1 MHFFDL
7 KHDFRNSKIMYYF
20 ILICH
25 LLNFFFATINRTNFD
40 KQLSLADIIKFNKD
54 DKMNYLVV
62 EYSNG
67 NFNGF
72 NLVNANERHDA
83 KIIVADVDNDF
94 TVCGWRISKNKPS
107 WAASYAEWQGYI
119 KNSHVDQDLS
129 IEAVATGNN
138 ESASSTDHSDEN
150 EEESRSDDVSDASDL
165 NCKKKAKTSNI
176 CDWGRV
182 IQCNLTELLPQK
194 CQKDGCRNLV
204 HYLCQGNWERSNGHS
219 DTLARYCFCHHPNNL
234 SSDDFVV
241 DWNNDVQ
248 PTDNSVVLTKDH
260 LQSNTVNSGSMKTVQ
275 NCGLDASTKEF
286 DLKSVNTLPILGVQ
300 PMHGMNSNETGISAG
315 IMAQSVAMKQVV
327 DPVFSGEDLD
337 LFSNSNLKEEVSN
350 NVNRNIS
357 SSVDF
362 FITGPF
368 NNEKTGKSVWSIVL
382 GVPGKSWALKDTF
395 IQSYLHTLLLK
406 RQQNRPSDI
415 DISFCQSF
423 YEINIR
429 NNEFGKESIWRRKP
443 PVRGKPGQVVKR
455 MSFVYGCPTSSIQ
468 KGLNALFEA
477 IKFLC
482 FTMAARE
489 VNPVGTLLIDHLK
502 DYHLGLFNHLTK
514 GCDENAAAKKLTSDI
529 DSHFKGGPSNH
540 LHEKLNRFMVDYDII
555 RILKNY
561 VGYSSWDDVPYNQK
575 ELCFKNYNAK
585 MPLPNWNCDEERY
598 SL

>member
-1 MHFFDL
+1 MF
-7 KHDFRNSKIMYYF
+7 YF
-20 ILICH
+20 ILIFH
-25 LLNFFFATINRTNFD
+25 FDMSFTNFFFSTINRTNFD
-40 KQLSLADIIKFNKD
+40 KQLTLADIIKFTKD
-54 DKMNYLVV
+54 DKMKYLVV

-67 NFNGF
+67 NFYGF
-72 NLVNANERHDA
+72 NLVDANERRDA

-94 TVCGWRISKNKPS
+94 TICGWRISKDKPS
-107 WAASYAEWQGYI
+107 WAASYAKWQGYI
-119 KNSHVDQDLS
+119 KNSPHVDQDVC
-129 IEAVATGNN
+129 IKAVATGNN
-138 ESASSTDHSDEN
+138 DSASSADHSVES
-150 EEESRSDDVSDASDL
+150 EEESRSDDDSDASDL
-165 NCKKKAKTSNI
+165 NCKKKAKTNNI
-176 CDWGRV
+176 CDWGHV
-182 IQCNLTELLPQK
+182 IQCNHTELPPFK
-194 CQKDGCRNLV
+194 CQKDGCKNLV
-204 HYLCQGNWERSNGHS
+204 HHLCQGNWERSNGHS
-219 DTLARYCFCHHPNNL
+219 DILARYCFSHHPKNS
-234 SSDDFVV
+234 SSDDLV
-241 DWNNDVQ
+241 DWEN
-248 PTDNSVVLTKDH
+248 TTDH

-275 NCGLDASTKEF
+275 NCGVDASTGELN
-286 DLKSVNTLPILGVQ
+286 LKSVNTLPILEVQ
-300 PMHGMNSNETGISAG
+300 PMHGMNSHETGINAG
-315 IMAQSVAMKQVV
+315 IKAQSVAMKQVV
-327 DPVFSGEDLD
+327 DHVFSGEDLD

-350 NVNRNIS
+350 NVNRNMS

-362 FITGPF
+362 YITGPF

-429 NNEFGKESIWRRKP
+429 SNEFGKESIWRRKP

-455 MSFVYGCPTSSIQ
+455 MSFVYGCPTSSNQ

-482 FTMAARE
+482 FTMTARE
-489 VNPVGTLLIDHLK
+489 INPVGNLLIDHLK

>member
-1 MHFFDL
+1 MF
-7 KHDFRNSKIMYYF
+7 YF
-20 ILICH
+20 ILIFH
-25 LLNFFFATINRTNFD
+25 FDMSFTNFFFSTINRTNFD
-40 KQLSLADIIKFNKD
+40 KQLTLADIIKFTKD
-54 DKMNYLVV
+54 DKMKYLVV
-62 EYSNG
+62 EYING
-67 NFNGF
+67 NFYGF
-72 NLVNANERHDA
+72 NLVDANERRDA

-94 TVCGWRISKNKPS
+94 TICGWRISKDKPS
-107 WAASYAEWQGYI
+107 WAASYAKWQGYI
-119 KNSHVDQDLS
+119 KNSPHVDQDVC
-129 IEAVATGNN
+129 IKAVATGNN
-138 ESASSTDHSDEN
+138 DSASSADHSVES
-150 EEESRSDDVSDASDL
+150 EEESRSDDDSDASDL
-165 NCKKKAKTSNI
+165 NCKKKAKTNNI
-176 CDWGRV
+176 CDWGHV
-182 IQCNLTELLPQK
+182 IQCNHTELPPFK
-194 CQKDGCRNLV
+194 CQKDGCKNLV
-204 HYLCQGNWERSNGHS
+204 HHLCQGNWERSNGHS
-219 DTLARYCFCHHPNNL
+219 DILARYCFSHHPKNS
-234 SSDDFVV
+234 SSDDLV
-241 DWNNDVQ
+241 DWEN
-248 PTDNSVVLTKDH
+248 TTDH

-275 NCGLDASTKEF
+275 NCGVDASTGELN
-286 DLKSVNTLPILGVQ
+286 LKSVNTLPILEVQ
-300 PMHGMNSNETGISAG
+300 PMHGMNSHETGINAG
-315 IMAQSVAMKQVV
+315 IKAQSVAMKQVV
-327 DPVFSGEDLD
+327 DHVFSGEDLD

-350 NVNRNIS
+350 NVNRNMS

-362 FITGPF
+362 YITGPF

-423 YEINIR
+423 YKINIR

-455 MSFVYGCPTSSIQ
+455 MSFVYGCPTSSNQ

-482 FTMAARE
+482 FTMTARE
-489 VNPVGTLLIDHLK
+489 INPVGNLLIDHLK

>member
-1 MHFFDL
+1 M
-7 KHDFRNSKIMYYF
+7 
-20 ILICH
+20 ICH
-25 LLNFFFATINRTNFD
+25 LLIFFSTINRTNFD
-40 KQLSLADIIKFNKD
+40 KQLTLEDIIKFTKD
-54 DKMNYLVV
+54 DKMKYLVV

-67 NFNGF
+67 NFYGF
-72 NLVNANERHDA
+72 NLVDANERRDA

-94 TVCGWRISKNKPS
+94 TICGWRISKDKPS

-119 KNSHVDQDLS
+119 KNSPHVDQDVC
-129 IEAVATGNN
+129 IKAVATGNN
-138 ESASSTDHSDEN
+138 DSASSSDHSVES
-150 EEESRSDDVSDASDL
+150 EEESRSDDDSDASDL
-165 NCKKKAKTSNI
+165 NCKKKAKTNNI
-176 CDWGRV
+176 CDWGHV
-182 IQCNLTELLPQK
+182 IQCNHTELPPFK
-194 CQKDGCRNLV
+194 CQKDGCKNLV
-204 HYLCQGNWERSNGHS
+204 HHLCQGNWERSNGHS
-219 DTLARYCFCHHPNNL
+219 DILARYCFSHHPKN
-234 SSDDFVV
+234 SSSNDLV
-241 DWNNDVQ
+241 DWEN
-248 PTDNSVVLTKDH
+248 TTDH

-275 NCGLDASTKEF
+275 NCGVDASTEELN
-286 DLKSVNTLPILGVQ
+286 LKSVNTFPILEVQ
-300 PMHGMNSNETGISAG
+300 PMHGMNSHETGINAG
-315 IMAQSVAMKQVV
+315 IKAQSVAMKQVV
-327 DPVFSGEDLD
+327 DHVFSGEDLD

-350 NVNRNIS
+350 NVNRNMS

-362 FITGPF
+362 YITGPF

-429 NNEFGKESIWRRKP
+429 SNEFGKESIWRRKP

-455 MSFVYGCPTSSIQ
+455 MSFVYGCPTSSNQ

-482 FTMAARE
+482 FTMTARE
-489 VNPVGTLLIDHLK
+489 INPVGNLLIDHLK

-514 GCDENAAAKKLTSDI
+514 GCDENAAAKKLTYDI
-529 DSHFKGGPSNH
+529 DSHFKGGSSNH

>member
-1 MHFFDL
+1 L
-7 KHDFRNSKIMYYF
+7 
-20 ILICH
+20 
-25 LLNFFFATINRTNFD
+25 
-40 KQLSLADIIKFNKD
+40 
-54 DKMNYLVV
+54 
-62 EYSNG
+62 
-67 NFNGF
+67 
-72 NLVNANERHDA
+72 
-83 KIIVADVDNDF
+83 
-94 TVCGWRISKNKPS
+94 
-107 WAASYAEWQGYI
+107 
-119 KNSHVDQDLS
+119 
-129 IEAVATGNN
+129 
-138 ESASSTDHSDEN
+138 
-150 EEESRSDDVSDASDL
+150 
-165 NCKKKAKTSNI
+165 
-176 CDWGRV
+176 
-182 IQCNLTELLPQK
+182 
-194 CQKDGCRNLV
+194 
-204 HYLCQGNWERSNGHS
+204 
-219 DTLARYCFCHHPNNL
+219 
-234 SSDDFVV
+234 V
-241 DWNNDVQ
+241 DWEN
-248 PTDNSVVLTKDH
+248 TTDH

-275 NCGLDASTKEF
+275 NCGVDASTGELN
-286 DLKSVNTLPILGVQ
+286 LKSVNTLPILEVQ
-300 PMHGMNSNETGISAG
+300 PMHGMNSHETGINAG
-315 IMAQSVAMKQVV
+315 IKAQSVAMKQVV
-327 DPVFSGEDLD
+327 DHVFSGEDLD

-350 NVNRNIS
+350 NVNRNMS

-362 FITGPF
+362 YITGPF

-429 NNEFGKESIWRRKP
+429 SNEFGKESIWRRKP

-455 MSFVYGCPTSSIQ
+455 MSFVYGCPTSSNQ

-482 FTMAARE
+482 FTMTARE
-489 VNPVGTLLIDHLK
+489 INPVGNLLIDHLK